1 MPLISIDIRVLRSFV
16 SVVRTGSV
24 TETARQLGR
33 TQPAIS
39 FQIQKLEELTNKTLF
54 RHEGR
59 RQTLTDDGDLVLS
72 YAKSILRLHDELLAR
87 LASPDIEGHVVLG
100 TPDLYA
106 AFVLPAILNRFRK
119 AFPRVQVE
127 LRCALSTPLVGMVR
141 RGEVD
146 LALVTRMEGF
156 AGGKVVG
163 QEQLI
168 WMTGTDS
175 EAHNASPVPL
185 ALLPSGNIYREH
197 AIEGLERMGRTW
209 RIACVSESVA
219 GLQAA
224 VFAGMAVTVLG
235 RSALVPGMREVGVS
249 EYFPPLPAVDLL
261 LYRAS
266 GRNLAA
272 IDALH
277 NYLENYLA
285 PPVQRPG
292 MSAEDETSAGPAAL
306 REAAE

>member
-1 MPLISIDIRVLRSFV
+1 
-16 SVVRTGSV
+16 
-24 TETARQLGR
+24 
-33 TQPAIS
+33 
-39 FQIQKLEELTNKTLF
+39 
-54 RHEGR
+54 
-59 RQTLTDDGDLVLS
+59 
-72 YAKSILRLHDELLAR
+72 
-87 LASPDIEGHVVLG
+87 
-100 TPDLYA
+100 
-106 AFVLPAILNRFRK
+106 
-119 AFPRVQVE
+119 
-127 LRCALSTPLVGMVR
+127 
-141 RGEVD
+141 
-146 LALVTRMEGF
+146 MEGF

-168 WMTGTDS
+168 WMTGNDS

-185 ALLPSGNIYREH
+185 ALLPPGNIYREH
-197 AIEGLERMGRTW
+197 AIEGLEKMGRTW

-261 LYRAS
+261 LYRAT

-272 IDALH
+272 IDALQ
-277 NYLENYLA
+277 NYLEKLLA

-292 MSAEDETSAGPAAL
+292 MAAEEDVLRAYPASATPPSSRRAPRPFQACPVGGDAPTAAPPRTRRRSGRSTASSSQGATTCNPIGSPSCVETARARLPPAA
-306 REAAE
+306 RRD

>member
-1 MPLISIDIRVLRSFV
+1 
-16 SVVRTGSV
+16 
-24 TETARQLGR
+24 
-33 TQPAIS
+33 
-39 FQIQKLEELTNKTLF
+39 
-54 RHEGR
+54 
-59 RQTLTDDGDLVLS
+59 
-72 YAKSILRLHDELLAR
+72 
-87 LASPDIEGHVVLG
+87 VVLG

-119 AFPRVQVE
+119 AFPRIQVE
-127 LRCALSTPLVGMVR
+127 LRCALSTPLVGLVR

-168 WMTGTDS
+168 WMTGNDS

-185 ALLPSGNIYREH
+185 GLLPPGNIYREH
-197 AIEGLERMGRTW
+197 AIEGLEKMGRTW

-272 IDALH
+272 IDALQ

-292 MSAEDETSAGPAAL
+292 LAAEEEIPSGVPGL

>member
-16 SVVRTGSV
+16 SVVKTGSV

-119 AFPRVQVE
+119 AFPRIQVE
-127 LRCALSTPLVGMVR
+127 LRCALSTPLVGVVR

-146 LALVTRMEGF
+146 LALVTRMDGF

-168 WMTGTDS
+168 WMTGNDS

-185 ALLPSGNIYREH
+185 ALLPPGNIYREH
-197 AIEGLERMGRTW
+197 AIEGLEKMGRTW

-272 IDALH
+272 IDALQ

-292 MSAEDETSAGPAAL
+292 MTAEEEVQPGAPGL
-306 REAAE
+306 RDAAE